1 MKIKYINGSYIGAEK
16 SNLID
21 LELIENSIIE
31 VRNEGTPFRGGP
43 KEMVDNALAH
53 IINRLS
59 CNKGILPVI
68 YQSSTGTDKLGDYT
82 TDVIFQAV
90 FPFPYY

>member
-1 MKIKYINGSYIGAEK
+1 MVLYYNNSSYIGAENEK
-16 SNLID
+16 LID

-43 KEMVDNALAH
+43 KEMVDDALAH
-53 IINRLS
+53 ILNRLS

-68 YQSSTGTDKLGDYT
+68 YQSSTGTDKLGNYT

-90 FPFPYY
+90 CPFPYY